1 MGANSNKFKMK
12 TKLSSIL
19 TLLLALIAHV
29 SFAQE
34 KTISGTVTDEEG
46 LPLPGVTVL
55 IKGTNTGTQT
65 DFDGNYSVS
74 ADQGDILVFSFIG
87 METAE
92 YTVKNID
99 TIDVTMTTDSAQ
111 LDEVVVTALG
121 ISREKKS
128 LGYATQSVDG
138 AEVSDVPT
146 QNFMNSLSGKV
157 AGLRI
162 NNSGTVGGSS
172 NVVIRGNSSLTGN

>member
-1 MGANSNKFKMK
+1 VF
-12 TKLSSIL
+12 
-19 TLLLALIAHV
+19 
-29 SFAQE
+29 
-34 KTISGTVTDEEG
+34 D
-46 LPLPGVTVL
+46 
-55 IKGTNTGTQT
+55 KGTNTGTQT

-121 ISREKKS
+121 ISREKKII
-128 LGYATQSVDG
+128 
-138 AEVSDVPT
+138 
-146 QNFMNSLSGKV
+146 
-157 AGLRI
+157 RI
-162 NNSGTVGGSS
+162 CHAISRWCRS
-172 NVVIRGNSSLTGN
+172 IRCPYTKLHEFSFW

>member
-1 MGANSNKFKMK
+1 MANSNKFKMK

-65 DFDGNYSVS
+65 DFDGNYSV
-74 ADQGDILVFSFIG
+74 
-87 METAE
+87 
-92 YTVKNID
+92 
-99 TIDVTMTTDSAQ
+99 
-111 LDEVVVTALG
+111 
-121 ISREKKS
+121 
-128 LGYATQSVDG
+128 
-138 AEVSDVPT
+138 
-146 QNFMNSLSGKV
+146 
-157 AGLRI
+157 
-162 NNSGTVGGSS
+162 
-172 NVVIRGNSSLTGN
+172 